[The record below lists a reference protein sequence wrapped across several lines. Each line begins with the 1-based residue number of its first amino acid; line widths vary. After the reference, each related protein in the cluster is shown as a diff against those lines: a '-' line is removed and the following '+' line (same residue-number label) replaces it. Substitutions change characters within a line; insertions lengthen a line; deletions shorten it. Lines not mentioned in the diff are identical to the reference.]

1 VQHDFDIVNQILIF
15 SVFAISLN
23 LLMGYAG
30 QVSVAHAALGAI
42 GGYTAGWLSAIHGV
56 SFVPAV
62 FAGVG
67 AALLLGTFVSIPALR
82 LTTDYL
88 ILLTFAFATI
98 VISVIGAI
106 SVLGGAYGLLGIK
119 SPELLGIEF
128 IRPTQFFWLFLVLT
142 IVVLLVCWRIG
153 ESAFGRVL
161 KGIREDELATRALG
175 KNVFAYKVKVF
186 AITSA
191 IAGLGGALLV
201 YYNQLATTTVF
212 DFNAVTTMIAIVVIG
227 GMGNLFGSV
236 LGATLVILLGP
247 LLENW
252 VNLSPDKAALWRL
265 VIYGLALV
273 LVIRL
278 RPAGLLPE
286 GLTPNRLLRHKSDA
300 EASRAR
306 PVPVKGG
313 SNGDPSQDG
322 LALEVRGL
330 RKNFGG
336 IRAVDGL
343 DLDVHAG
350 TITGLVGPNG
360 AGKTTVFNLLTGAL
374 PSDAGSVRLYGEDVS
389 GLQPHEIAR
398 QGMVRTF
405 QDVRI
410 FARMTV
416 LENVMLGVQN
426 QSGEKLHELFF
437 IPWRPFRAERRTRQ
451 LALEAIRFVNLSGKE
466 YAPAGALGYGDQKLV
481 VLARA
486 LATGARVL
494 LLDEP
499 ASGID
504 RAALEPILTAI
515 EELRASG
522 RTILLVEHNLDVVDR
537 LANTVYFMEQ
547 AKVTAEG
554 PMAEIKK
561 QERLAEVYFGHA

>member
-1 VQHDFDIVNQILIF
+1 MQHDFDIVNQILIF
-15 SVFAISLN
+15 SMFAISLN

-30 QVSVAHAALGAI
+30 QVSVAHAALGGI
-42 GGYTAGWLSAIHGV
+42 GGYMAGWLSASHGV
-56 SFVPAV
+56 SFVPALL
-62 FAGVG
+62 AGVG
-67 AALLLGTFVSIPALR
+67 AALLLGTLVSIPALR

-88 ILLTFAFATI
+88 ILLTFAFAT
-98 VISVIGAI
+98 VALSAI
-106 SVLGGAYGLLGIK
+106 AAIPALGGAYGLLGIQA
-119 SPELLGIEF
+119 PTILGIQF
-128 IRPTQFFWLFLVLT
+128 LKPTEYFWLFLILAA
-142 IVVLLVCWRIG
+142 VVLLICWRIG
-153 ESAFGRVL
+153 ESPFGRVL

-175 KNVFAYKVKVF
+175 KDVFAYKVAVF
-186 AITSA
+186 AITSGV
-191 IAGLGGALLV
+191 AGLAGALLV
-201 YYNQLATTTVF
+201 FYNQLATTTLF
-212 DFNAVTTMIAIVVIG
+212 DFNQVTTIIAMVVIG
-227 GMGNLFGSV
+227 GMGNLFGSI
-236 LGATLVILLGP
+236 LGATLVILLEP

-252 VNLSPDKAALWRL
+252 VNLSPEKAALWRL

-273 LVIRL
+273 LVIRI

-286 GLTPNRLLRHKSDA
+286 GLSIRRLLHRVRKTDVAH
-300 EASRAR
+300 AR
-306 PVPVKGG
+306 LAPVAN
-313 SNGDPSQDG
+313 SNGNPVADG

-330 RKNFGG
+330 RKHFGG

-360 AGKTTVFNLLTGAL
+360 AGKTTVFNLLTGAIGA
-374 PSDAGSVRLYGEDVS
+374 DAGSVRLYGQDVT
-389 GLQPHEIAR
+389 GLQPHQIASH
-398 QGMVRTF
+398 GMVRTF

-416 LENVMLGVQN
+416 LQNVMLGVQN
-426 QSGEKLHELFF
+426 QPGEKLRDLFF
-437 IPWRPFRAERRTRQ
+437 LPWRPMRAERKTRQ
-451 LALEAIRFVNLSGKE
+451 LALDAIAFVNLTGKE
-466 YAPAGALGYGDQKLV
+466 HVPAGALGYGDQKLV

-504 RAALEPILTAI
+504 RSALEPILAAI

-537 LANTVYFMEQ
+537 LADTVYFMEQ
-547 AKVTAEG
+547 ARVTAQG
-554 PMAEIKK
+554 PMAEIKN